1 MLVRSSWDVL
11 KVLIMLMSRFF
22 LCVLYDIAVARGT
35 KYLRSSAGIDGGGG
49 FRRSRERSA
58 S

>member
-1 MLVRSSWDVL
+1 ML

-49 FRRSRERSA
+49 FRRSMARSA